1 MSASD
6 STKQGVW
13 SVFTVT
19 TQKIYIFVKGLG
31 VVLAAAS
38 QGGFAAADDHGIA
51 MYGEPALPPDFQ
63 HLPYA
68 DPDAPQ
74 GGTYSEG
81 QVGAFDSLN
90 PHILR
95 GTVPWQLRFLAY
107 ESLMGRSWD
116 EPFTLYG
123 LLAESVETAPD
134 RSWVEFTLRPEARFS
149 DGSPVTVDDVIWSYE
164 KLGTE
169 GHPRYL
175 GLWEKI
181 ETMEATG
188 PRSVRITFNTPDR
201 ELALL
206 AGMRPILKRA
216 QWEGE
221 DFTRSGLDVIPITTA
236 PYVIEAVDPGRS
248 VTLRKDPD
256 YWGEDVPLMRG
267 QANFDEIRLEF
278 FGNATAWFEAFKAGE
293 IDAFRETNA
302 AKWASQFDFPA
313 ARSGEVTLEEVPHGR
328 PSGMTGFVM
337 NTRREAF
344 ADWRVRQAMIEAFP
358 FEFVN
363 EAINDAAA
371 PRITSVFSN
380 SELGMREGPAEGRVR
395 ALLEPFADELPPG
408 ALEGY
413 ALPVTD
419 GSERN
424 RAGTRR
430 ALALMEEAGY
440 TVEGGVMQG
449 PDGEPFTFEIL
460 LEQGSTENQGIVDIY
475 RASLERLGI
484 EPTVTT
490 TDPAQHA
497 ERMAEYDF
505 DMAYQRVGVSLSPG
519 NEQRLYWGSDG
530 VEAPGTGNLAGIDSP
545 AVDAMIEAIL
555 ASETRE
561 DFVAATRAL
570 DRALAAGRYAIPLWA
585 DDVSRLAYS
594 SDLAHPETV
603 PVYGDW
609 IGWLPD
615 VWWREP

>member
-1 MSASD
+1 MI
-6 STKQGVW
+6 TGR
-13 SVFTVT
+13 
-19 TQKIYIFVKGLG
+19 TQKFYISGRGLA
-31 VVLAAAS
+31 LAVAIVS
-38 QGGFAAADDHGIA
+38 QGGFAQADDHGIA
-51 MYGEPALPPDFQ
+51 MYGEPALPPDFS

-134 RSWVEFTLRPEARFS
+134 RSWVEFMLRPEARFS
-149 DGSPVTVDDVIWSYE
+149 DGTPVTVDDVIWSYE
-164 KLGTE
+164 TLGTQ

-206 AGMRPILKRA
+206 AGLRPILKRA

-221 DFTRSGLDVIPITTA
+221 DFARSGLDVIPITTA

-248 VTLRKDPD
+248 VTLRRDPD
-256 YWGEDVPLMRG
+256 YWGEDVPFMRG
-267 QANFDEIRLEF
+267 QANLDEIRLEF

-302 AKWASQFDFPA
+302 GKWATQYDFPA
-313 ARSGEVTLEEVPHGR
+313 VREGRVTLEVVPHGR
-328 PSGMTGFVM
+328 PSGITGFAM
-337 NTRREAF
+337 NTRRPAF

-363 EAINDAAA
+363 EALNGSAA
-371 PRITSVFSN
+371 PRIASYFSN
-380 SELGMREGPAEGRVR
+380 SELAMREGPAEGRVR
-395 ALLEPFADELPPG
+395 ELLEPFADDLPPG

-413 ALPVTD
+413 ALPVSD
-419 GSERN
+419 GTERN

-440 TVEGGVMQG
+440 AVDGGVMRG

-460 LEQGSTENQGIVDIY
+460 LEQGSTENQGIVEIY
-475 RASLERLGI
+475 RAALERLGI
-484 EPTVTT
+484 TPTVAVV
-490 TDPAQHA
+490 DPAQHT
-497 ERMAEYDF
+497 ERVDAYDY
-505 DMAYQRVGVSLSPG
+505 DMVYQQVAVSLSPG
-519 NEQRLYWGSDG
+519 NEQTLYWGSGG
-530 VEAPGTGNLAGIDSP
+530 VEAPGTRNLAGIDSP

-561 DFVAATRAL
+561 EFVAATRAL
-570 DRALAAGRYAIPLWA
+570 DRALTAGRYAIPLWQP
-585 DDVSRLAYS
+585 DVSRLAYS
-594 SDLAHPETV
+594 SELAHPDEI
-603 PVYGDW
+603 PIYGDW